1 MHMFANCRIKI
12 DIHQSFQI
20 IFRAQFGGITVMTMI
35 YDSDTKLLN
44 NLVDT
49 TPLSK
54 MLAN

>member
-20 IFRAQFGGITVMTMI
+20 IFRAQFGGITIMTMI